1 MTTRTGNTCHGTPRL
16 YDVKKQKQPI
26 LRYKLLEIRCPLPR
40 VKKSLSRF
48 KQWQGDGCLKKQSWG
63 EKIWILMLVTKEVN
77 FILLCLH
84 FSPYSVQTSI
94 LQLLALPANFRISAG
109 QNLWIWFTQGYS
121 KTNSG
126 SWISNLPSI
135 SFGWWGLFRTPKTEY
150 HEIRS
155 WTLETP
161 NFLLPS

>member
-94 LQLLALPANFRISAG
+94 LTTSSFTSKFQNICRAKPLNLIYSRLFKDKLRELDLKSPFHFIRMMRFIQDSKNRIPW
-109 QNLWIWFTQGYS
+109 N
-121 KTNSG
+121 
-126 SWISNLPSI
+126 
-135 SFGWWGLFRTPKTEY
+135 
-150 HEIRS
+150 
-155 WTLETP
+155 
-161 NFLLPS
+161 